1 MTLRDSTKHKR
12 KLCISANSLRD
23 YWTCF
28 NVNGD
33 VVGDCGI
40 IPHLWEKYR
49 SGQANSG
56 DNKNVQHNVLTA
68 INSTRVILK
77 L

>member
-1 MTLRDSTKHKR
+1 M
-12 KLCISANSLRD
+12 
-23 YWTCF
+23 
-28 NVNGD
+28 
-33 VVGDCGI
+33 GDCGI

-56 DNKNVQHNVLTA
+56 DNKNVQHNLLTA